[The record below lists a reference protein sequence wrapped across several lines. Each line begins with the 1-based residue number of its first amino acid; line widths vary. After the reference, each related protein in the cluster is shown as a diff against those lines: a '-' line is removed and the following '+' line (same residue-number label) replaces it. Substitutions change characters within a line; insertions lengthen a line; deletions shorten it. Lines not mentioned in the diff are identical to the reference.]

1 MVPSLSSI
9 YIYMVGFLGSLV
21 LQAKEG
27 LWGSKNV
34 PQDEVEQ
41 NETSQKDYE
50 LRGFFIELWLNGNQ
64 VFSHVIRF
72 RFVRD
77 ELEQK
82 KTSQKDTNWEA
93 IIILIQNQTWVG
105 RGNKIVIF
113 YFSVKLPACCC
124 NFSIIL

>member
-1 MVPSLSSI
+1 MVPRLSSI

-50 LRGFFIELWLNGNQ
+50 LRGFFIEL
-64 VFSHVIRF
+64 
-72 RFVRD
+72 
-77 ELEQK
+77 
-82 KTSQKDTNWEA
+82 
-93 IIILIQNQTWVG
+93 
-105 RGNKIVIF
+105 
-113 YFSVKLPACCC
+113 
-124 NFSIIL
+124 

>member
-1 MVPSLSSI
+1 VVGRELNLAMRWCKASPP

-50 LRGFFIELWLNGNQ
+50 LRGFFIEL
-64 VFSHVIRF
+64 
-72 RFVRD
+72 
-77 ELEQK
+77 
-82 KTSQKDTNWEA
+82 
-93 IIILIQNQTWVG
+93 
-105 RGNKIVIF
+105 
-113 YFSVKLPACCC
+113 
-124 NFSIIL
+124 

>member
-1 MVPSLSSI
+1 LWGGGKGAEFGYEMVQSLSSI

-50 LRGFFIELWLNGNQ
+50 LRGFFIEL
-64 VFSHVIRF
+64 
-72 RFVRD
+72 
-77 ELEQK
+77 
-82 KTSQKDTNWEA
+82 
-93 IIILIQNQTWVG
+93 
-105 RGNKIVIF
+105 
-113 YFSVKLPACCC
+113 
-124 NFSIIL
+124 